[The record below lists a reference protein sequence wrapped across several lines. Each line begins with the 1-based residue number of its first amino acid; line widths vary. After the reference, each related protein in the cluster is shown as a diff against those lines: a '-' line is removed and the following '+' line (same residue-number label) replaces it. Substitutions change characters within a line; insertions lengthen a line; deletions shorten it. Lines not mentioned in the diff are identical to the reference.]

1 MVYGGIITSAGNVA
15 AFDEVM
21 TKWRADHNMHSELK
35 WTKVSNQK
43 FAEYKSLVDL
53 IFEHVSAQ
61 QLHFKSVVF
70 DTHQIDYAHHKG
82 NKELGFY
89 KFYYQ
94 FLLHKFGPYAT
105 ADDHRLYVF
114 LDQRDTKYKLKVLCS
129 VLNAGIRKKF
139 GRTVDVVK
147 QVEARDSKKTNLL
160 QMADVIMGAIGHQ
173 NNDMH
178 LAKNARKAKID
189 LAAYIAQKAG
199 LKSLKEQTSYGRRDF
214 EIWRFQFSK
223 KPKK

>member
-1 MVYGGIITSAGNVA
+1 MADVPKTHHVHCDESQTTGQRFMVYGGIITSAGNVA

-82 NKELGFY
+82 NKELGF
-89 KFYYQ
+89 
-94 FLLHKFGPYAT
+94 
-105 ADDHRLYVF
+105 
-114 LDQRDTKYKLKVLCS
+114 
-129 VLNAGIRKKF
+129 
-139 GRTVDVVK
+139 
-147 QVEARDSKKTNLL
+147 
-160 QMADVIMGAIGHQ
+160 
-173 NNDMH
+173 
-178 LAKNARKAKID
+178 
-189 LAAYIAQKAG
+189 
-199 LKSLKEQTSYGRRDF
+199 
-214 EIWRFQFSK
+214 
-223 KPKK
+223 